1 MLRTFAD
8 LGFRWKI
15 ALPILL
21 LATLLLAMGVLGMRG
36 ITQVVESTTT
46 LTNRHLPGISLL
58 LNADRDLYQAF
69 IAERSLL
76 DEGSGDHA
84 NDLLAAHTENLQQ
97 AYDRVH
103 KFAAMQPGSEAMGL
117 VADFDRGFAL
127 WKSTSLKVVQL
138 SSTDP
143 DAASRLSFGDSET
156 QFEAMRGAINKLGEL
171 EDSAANAIGTEA
183 IARGESQAWQQ
194 GVIITIGLFVC
205 LVLVVGFPLLVTR
218 PLHSLLYR
226 IEQIADGDGDLR
238 VRLDVLSKD
247 ELGKLSHAFNR
258 FLDKLQPLIREVGRV
273 TGEVADSA
281 KSLAGMAA
289 ANDRL
294 ISSEHA
300 AVDQV
305 STAATEMS
313 VAVHE
318 VARNAQNAADAAR
331 HAEVQSREGAQVVGV
346 TINSIRQLAQ
356 EVESASDTIQTLEQ
370 ETANIGAVL
379 AVIKGIAE
387 QTNLLALNAA
397 IEAARAGEQGRGFAV
412 VADEV
417 RALAAR
423 TQESTKDI
431 QQMIERLQVG
441 VQNAVKATHSGSA
454 RARQSV
460 EQAAGVDQALSV
472 TGDSVQRIND
482 MAAQIATACEEQS
495 SVTEEIARN
504 ISDIRD
510 LSNEAAQTSEQST
523 RASQHLSELSLGLA
537 QLVGRFRV

>member
-1 MLRTFAD
+1 MLRAFAD

-21 LATLLLAMGVLGMRG
+21 LAVLMVSMGFLGMRG
-36 ITQVVESTTT
+36 ISQVADSSTK
-46 LTNRHLPGISLL
+46 LTNRFLPGISLL

-76 DEGSGDHA
+76 DEGVAGQVDA
-84 NDLLAAHTENLQQ
+84 LTAAHVENLQQ

-103 KFAAMQPGSEAMGL
+103 KFAEMQPGADAMQL
-117 VADFDRGFAL
+117 VAQFDQGFER
-127 WKSTSLKVVQL
+127 WKATSQKVLQL
-138 SSTDP
+138 AVNDP
-143 DAASRLSFGDSET
+143 QAASVLSFGSSEE
-156 QFEAMRGAINKLGEL
+156 QFDAMRAVINELGEM
-171 EDSAANAIGTEA
+171 EDAAANAEGLAAIDLGEA
-183 IARGESQAWQQ
+183 LSWQQ
-194 GVIITIGLFVC
+194 GVIIAIGLGVC
-205 LVLVVGFPLLVTR
+205 IVLVVGFPILVTG
-218 PLHSLLYR
+218 PLHNLLNR

-238 VRLDVLSKD
+238 VRLDVLSND
-247 ELGKLSHAFNR
+247 ELGKLSLAFNR
-258 FLDKLQPLIREVGRV
+258 FLDKLQPLIKEVGRV
-273 TGEVADSA
+273 TGEVESA
-281 KSLAGMAA
+281 AQNLAGLAA

-313 VAVHE
+313 SAVHE

-331 HAEVQSREGAQVVGV
+331 SAEAQSREGAEVVSA
-346 TINSIRQLAQ
+346 TISSIRQLAQ
-356 EVESASDTIQTLEQ
+356 EVESASATIQTLEQ
-370 ETANIGAVL
+370 EAANIGAVL
-379 AVIKGIAE
+379 AVIRGIAE

-423 TQESTKDI
+423 TQDSTKDI
-431 QQMIERLQVG
+431 QVMIERLQVG
-441 VQNAVKATHSGSA
+441 VQNAVKATHSGSSK
-454 RARQSV
+454 ARQSV
-460 EQAAGVDQALSV
+460 EQAAGVDQALTDTS
-472 TGDSVQRIND
+472 DSVQRIND
-482 MAAQIATACEEQS
+482 MTAQIATACEEQS

-510 LSNEAAQTSEQST
+510 LSNEAAKTSEQSAQ
-523 RASQHLSELSLGLA
+523 ASQRLSELSHGLTK
-537 QLVGRFRV
+537 LVGRFRV

>member
-1 MLRTFAD
+1 MLRAFAD

-21 LATLLLAMGVLGMRG
+21 LAALLVAMGTLVVRG
-36 ITQVVESTTT
+36 ITQVAESSTT
-46 LTNRHLPGISLL
+46 LTNRHLPAISLL

-69 IAERSLL
+69 VAERSLL
-76 DEGSGDHA
+76 DEDSGAYAAQLRASHA
-84 NDLLAAHTENLQQ
+84 ENLQQ

-103 KFAAMQPGSEAMGL
+103 KFAAMQPGSEALAL
-117 VADFDRGFAL
+117 VAEFDRGFER
-127 WKSTSLKVVQL
+127 WKATSLRVL
-138 SSTDP
+138 ELASSDP
-143 DAASRLSFGDSET
+143 NGASRLSFADSEA
-156 QFEAMRGAINKLGEL
+156 QFEEARTAIDKLGEL
-171 EDSAANAIGTEA
+171 EDSAANAVGTDA
-183 IARGESQAWQQ
+183 IARGEALVWQQ
-194 GVIITIGLFVC
+194 GLIITIGLLVC

-218 PLHSLLYR
+218 PLHSLLHR

-238 VRLDVLSKD
+238 VRLDVMSKD
-247 ELGKLSHAFNR
+247 ELGKLSHTFNR
-258 FLDKLQPLIREVGRV
+258 FLDKLQPLIKEVGRV

-281 KSLAGMAA
+281 QSLAGMAA

-318 VARNAQNAADAAR
+318 VARNAHNAADSAR
-331 HAEVQSREGAQVVGV
+331 HAEVQSREGAQVVGA
-346 TINSIRQLAQ
+346 TIHSIRQLAQ
-356 EVESASDTIQTLEQ
+356 EVESASDTIQTMEQ

-431 QQMIERLQVG
+431 QQMIERLQAG
-441 VQNAVKATHSGSA
+441 VQNAVKDTH
-454 RARQSV
+454 
-460 EQAAGVDQALSV
+460 
-472 TGDSVQRIND
+472 
-482 MAAQIATACEEQS
+482 
-495 SVTEEIARN
+495 
-504 ISDIRD
+504 
-510 LSNEAAQTSEQST
+510 
-523 RASQHLSELSLGLA
+523 
-537 QLVGRFRV
+537 

>member
-1 MLRTFAD
+1 VLNS
-8 LGFRWKI
+8 GWKI

-21 LATLLLAMGVLGMRG
+21 LAGLLVLIGSLGVQG
-36 ITQVVESTTT
+36 IGQVADSSTR
-46 LTNRHLPGISLL
+46 LTNRYLPAISLL

-69 IAERSLL
+69 VAERSLL
-76 DEGSGDHA
+76 DEAAGEFAQSLRDSHA
-84 NDLLAAHTENLQQ
+84 ENLQQ
-97 AYDRVH
+97 AYERVH
-103 KFAAMQPGSEAMGL
+103 KYADMQPGAEAKAL
-117 VADFDRGFAL
+117 VAKFDAGFAQ
-127 WKSTSLKVVQL
+127 WKSTSGKVL
-138 SSTDP
+138 ALTESDP
-143 DAASRLSFGDSET
+143 AAASALSYGDSEA
-156 QFEAMRGAINKLGEL
+156 QFEAMRDAIDKLGEL
-171 EDSAANAIGTEA
+171 EDNEANAEGKA
-183 IARGESQAWQQ
+183 AMALGEERSWQQ
-194 GVIITIGLFVC
+194 GLIIAIGLLICTV
-205 LVLVVGFPLLVTR
+205 LVLGIPLLVTR
-218 PLHSLLYR
+218 PLHNLLNR
-226 IEQIADGDGDLR
+226 IEQIAEGDGDLR
-238 VRLDVLSKD
+238 VRLEVLSRD
-247 ELGKLSHAFNR
+247 ELGKLSDAFNR

-273 TGEVADSA
+273 TGEVAESA
-281 KSLAGMAA
+281 QTLAGMAA

-294 ISSEHA
+294 ITSEHA

-313 VAVHE
+313 AAVHE

-331 HAEVQSREGAQVVGV
+331 SAEVQSLEGAEVVGA
-346 TINSIRQLAQ
+346 TIHAIRQLAH

-423 TQESTKDI
+423 TQDSTKDI
-431 QQMIERLQVG
+431 QQMIERLQGG
-441 VQNAVKATHSGSA
+441 VQNAVKAMHVGSEKA
-454 RARQSV
+454 RFSV
-460 EQAAGVDQALSV
+460 ERAAGVDGALSA
-472 TGDSVQRIND
+472 TGDAVARIND

-523 RASQHLSELSLGLA
+523 QASARLSELSHGLA

>member
-1 MLRTFAD
+1 MHKYAD
-8 LGFRWKI
+8 
-15 ALPILL
+15 
-21 LATLLLAMGVLGMRG
+21 
-36 ITQVVESTTT
+36 
-46 LTNRHLPGISLL
+46 
-58 LNADRDLYQAF
+58 
-69 IAERSLL
+69 
-76 DEGSGDHA
+76 
-84 NDLLAAHTENLQQ
+84 
-97 AYDRVH
+97 
-103 KFAAMQPGSEAMGL
+103 MQPGAEAKAL
-117 VADFDRGFAL
+117 VAKFDAGFAQ
-127 WKSTSLKVVQL
+127 WKSTSGKVL
-138 SSTDP
+138 ALTESDP
-143 DAASRLSFGDSET
+143 AAASALSYGDSEA
-156 QFEAMRGAINKLGEL
+156 QFEAMRDAIDKLGEL
-171 EDSAANAIGTEA
+171 EDNEANAEGKA
-183 IARGESQAWQQ
+183 AMALGEERSWQQ
-194 GVIITIGLFVC
+194 GLIIAIGLLIC
-205 LVLVVGFPLLVTR
+205 CVLVVGFPVLVTR
-218 PLHSLLYR
+218 PLHNLLNR
-226 IEQIADGDGDLR
+226 IEQIAEGDGDLR
-238 VRLDVLSKD
+238 VRLEVLSRD
-247 ELGKLSHAFNR
+247 ELGKLSDAFNR

-273 TGEVADSA
+273 TGEVAESA
-281 KSLAGMAA
+281 QTLAGMAA

-294 ISSEHA
+294 ITSEHA

-313 VAVHE
+313 AAVHE

-331 HAEVQSREGAQVVGV
+331 SAEVQSREGAEVVGA
-346 TINSIRQLAQ
+346 TIHAIRQLAH

-423 TQESTKDI
+423 TQDSTKDI
-431 QQMIERLQVG
+431 QQMIERLQGG
-441 VQNAVKATHSGSA
+441 VQNAVKAMHVGSEKA
-454 RARQSV
+454 RFSV
-460 EQAAGVDQALSV
+460 ERAAGVDGALSA
-472 TGDSVQRIND
+472 TGDAVARIND

-523 RASQHLSELSLGLA
+523 QASARLSELSHGLA

>member
-1 MLRTFAD
+1 MLRAFAD

-21 LATLLLAMGVLGMRG
+21 LAALMVTMGALGMRG
-36 ITQVVESTTT
+36 ITQVAESSTT
-46 LTNRHLPGISLL
+46 LTNRHLPAISLL

-69 IAERSLL
+69 VAERSLL
-76 DEGSGDHA
+76 DEDSGAHA
-84 NDLLAAHTENLQQ
+84 AELRASHAENLQQ

-103 KFAAMQPGSEAMGL
+103 KFAAMQPGSEALAL
-117 VADFDRGFAL
+117 VAEFDRGYER
-127 WKSTSLKVVQL
+127 WKATSLRVLEMASSNPNAASQL
-138 SSTDP
+138 SFS
-143 DAASRLSFGDSET
+143 DSEA
-156 QFEAMRGAINKLGEL
+156 QFEEARSAIDKLGEL
-171 EDSAANAIGTEA
+171 EDNAANAVGTEA
-183 IARGESQAWQQ
+183 IARGEALSWQQ
-194 GVIITIGLFVC
+194 GVIITIGLLVC
-205 LVLVVGFPLLVTR
+205 VVLVVGFPLLVTR

-523 RASQHLSELSLGLA
+523 RASQHLSELSNGLA